1 MAETIDMTS
10 DGTVRD
16 LSGEKRTLHIVYLLH
31 ALAPFTYWTLAAVAV
46 LIGFFKRDN
55 VRGTH
60 LDSHYGWMAGA
71 FWWTLFWLVTTW
83 VVYGVLS
90 IVTLGIGAVVLFPF
104 LWIAHGI
111 LFIWYLYR
119 VIRGWL
125 ALNEGK
131 ALS

>member
-16 LSGEKRTLHIVYLLH
+16 LSGEKTTLHIVYLLH
-31 ALAPFTYWTLAAVAV
+31 ALAPFTYWILAAVAV
-46 LIGFFKRDN
+46 FIGFLKRDN
-55 VRGTH
+55 VRGTY
-60 LDSHYGWMAGA
+60 LDSHYAWMAGA

-83 VVYGVLS
+83 VIYGVLS
-90 IVTLGIGAVVLFPF
+90 ILTLGIGAVVLFPF
-104 LWIAHGI
+104 LWLAHGI

-125 ALNEGK
+125 SLNDGK
-131 ALS
+131 ALG